1 MRKNRHGFT
10 LIEII
15 VSIAIASIVLLIAGS
30 MILSSTKFMGTTV
43 ETDLNKRKIDST
55 IDFIRGE
62 IIYSTDVR
70 FVKEDSQYAPNYQKD
85 NNWHYIYI
93 KDGYL
98 YHDGQKVFGE
108 EFYNS
113 DIFSVDIKG
122 NYENKQRI
130 DMKYSLLDYHKENV
144 YSSRDTVMF
153 MNLSVS
159 EDIQKQAL
167 YTADYYELSYNG
179 YWLFYNKK
187 YTEPVIENPKE
198 GDGTVHDQLLSMA
211 LGTNRWFYST
221 SYFYR
226 FGDRVFHNGYWWMYN
241 ATTNSGSDVPGT
253 SSSFWKRLTSEWT
266 EQSRYSIGDVIIFEG
281 KYYRRI
287 VDASW
292 NAKPTDQWNKQ
303 WEEISKEVAQETV
316 YNIPDNEYVAYDKKT
331 VISKLNNIDLDKIPT
346 YIPENNN
353 SYHVFYNETP
363 TKATDFVK
371 IKDQVVT
378 GDYYH
383 YYYRVFNN
391 DAKPGEKSNGFFG
404 WQEIKIDYDE
414 NSAYVVGDSVLSV
427 ANNGALKSHFEVQMD
442 ILTEQTIQNI
452 KNKLGSQ
459 YTDDLLYSNYL
470 NPGGEFNF
478 TNQFVWKKLY

>member
-1 MRKNRHGFT
+1 
-10 LIEII
+10 
-15 VSIAIASIVLLIAGS
+15 
-30 MILSSTKFMGTTV
+30 
-43 ETDLNKRKIDST
+43 
-55 IDFIRGE
+55 
-62 IIYSTDVR
+62 
-70 FVKEDSQYAPNYQKD
+70 
-85 NNWHYIYI
+85 
-93 KDGYL
+93 
-98 YHDGQKVFGE
+98 
-108 EFYNS
+108 
-113 DIFSVDIKG
+113 
-122 NYENKQRI
+122 
-130 DMKYSLLDYHKENV
+130 
-144 YSSRDTVMF
+144 MF